1 MIVNFRIC
9 KINRDTRKLTRTS
22 TLIKK
27 KKPSLF
33 VTIRIANH
41 MIEYYKVFE
50 SAKNPMVFSL
60 VSSCLQLH
68 SEPST
73 TNQAYKIR
81 WAGEEDL

>member
-50 SAKNPMVFSL
+50 SAKKRIHHLKREKDHIFCV
-60 VSSCLQLH
+60 V
-68 SEPST
+68 
-73 TNQAYKIR
+73 
-81 WAGEEDL
+81 

>member
-1 MIVNFRIC
+1 
-9 KINRDTRKLTRTS
+9 
-22 TLIKK
+22 
-27 KKPSLF
+27 
-33 VTIRIANH
+33 